1 MSFRNNRRVS
11 NNRSS
16 RNRLSLLNPSR
27 LPKSIRDELR
37 MCCALRGYSKIR
49 QGDGKTLL
57 QQHASMQKFFHGE
70 LGKSPSQV
78 KMLAEGTSHY
88 QDLYESGVVSMV
100 TKKDSKR
107 KKKQDVTR
115 RHLRINLSR
124 DETTLY
130 YVGSEITYG
139 DLEKKN
145 RQGNEVLNGRQ
156 LTDMAKKGLRE
167 YRKALAFAN
176 MKWNMIKNE
185 PKESGTTV
193 EDVIEFVRCQMYLK
207 DHVDL
212 EGDVDSDRVVEG
224 SIKKKRNLTLPKKVM
239 AIQSISPSTLQKDRR
254 RKQSRLDRPKKKPRA
269 LQTRIRIRVKSQIVN
284 VLQVMTLVMTM
295 LMKIFIKKMVILVIH
310 ATKMRTAMMTKC
322 HLISYFHLSW
332 HSSFGVRSSKNI
344 NNSHSFC

>member
-107 KKKQDVTR
+107 KKRQDVTR

-176 MKWNMIKNE
+176 MKWNIIKNE

-207 DHVDL
+207 DHIDL
-212 EGDVDSDRVVEG
+212 EGDVDTDRVVEG
-224 SIKKKRNLTLPKKVM
+224 SNKKN
-239 AIQSISPSTLQKDRR
+239 
-254 RKQSRLDRPKKKPRA
+254 
-269 LQTRIRIRVKSQIVN
+269 QT
-284 VLQVMTLVMTM
+284 
-295 LMKIFIKKMVILVIH
+295 
-310 ATKMRTAMMTKC
+310 
-322 HLISYFHLSW
+322 
-332 HSSFGVRSSKNI
+332 
-344 NNSHSFC
+344 